1 MWDAIKLKD
10 VERYQVEKEEIL
22 KQNKQKQKE
31 IQSFLNQQIK
41 EKQKLK
47 NSEKEER
54 DIEYQVGIWVS
65 KILESNL
72 IYELLRKYG

>member
-54 DIEYQVGIWVS
+54 DIEY
-65 KILESNL
+65 
-72 IYELLRKYG
+72 

>member
-22 KQNKQKQKE
+22 KQNRQKQKE

-54 DIEYQVGIWVS
+54 DIEY
-65 KILESNL
+65 
-72 IYELLRKYG
+72 